1 MLRHANEGDPIGRRI
16 VERAADA
23 IGDLLDMFLAQ
34 GIDRLSLVGGLA
46 EAIAAWLTPDLRD
59 RLKPPDGD
67 AVAGALLVAR
77 GRLACRRGA
86 TIENRLQTSA
96 FKSVRGA
103 DQPVWPPKKSTLALP
118 ISTLGQLTSAM
129 EAMWEGQ
136 LAAVAA
142 IGRALPA
149 ITAATD
155 AASQAL
161 GDRGRLIYVG
171 AGTSGRVAVQDGAE
185 LTPTFAWP
193 NERLRFI
200 IAGGESAFVTS
211 VEGAEDDVADAIKHI
226 NAARLSPRDVVIAVS
241 ASGTTPFTVAALQ
254 QAGSFQAVT
263 IGVAN
268 NPGTALLTSAK
279 YPVLVETGRELIA
292 GSTRMKAGT
301 AQKVVL
307 NLISTGI
314 MLRLGR
320 VYRGMM
326 VNMQMTNAKL
336 KRRAEAM
343 VARIASCSEA
353 QAACCPR
360 ADRRGYQDGR
370 TCGVGLRQGGSREHS
385 RKPSG

>member
-1 MLRHANEGDPIGRRI
+1 MATEDVDPRF
-16 VERAADA
+16 AD
-23 IGDLLDMFLAQ
+23 LDAWSLA
-34 GIDRLSLVGGLA
+34 
-46 EAIAAWLTPDLRD
+46 
-59 RLKPPDGD
+59 
-67 AVAGALLVAR
+67 
-77 GRLACRRGA
+77 
-86 TIENRLQTSA
+86 
-96 FKSVRGA
+96 
-103 DQPVWPPKKSTLALP
+103 
-118 ISTLGQLTSAM
+118 SAM

-142 IGRALPA
+142 VGRALSA
-149 ITAATD
+149 VTVATNAAYE
-155 AASQAL
+155 AL

-193 NERLRFI
+193 QERLRFI
-200 IAGGESAFVTS
+200 IAGGQSAFAAS
-211 VEGAEDDVADAIKHI
+211 VEGAEDDVADAARQID
-226 NAARLSPRDVVIAVS
+226 AVRLSPLDVVIAVS

-254 QAGSFQAVT
+254 HAGRYGVVT

-279 YPVLVETGRELIA
+279 YPVLVETGRELLA

-326 VNMQMTNAKL
+326 VNMQTTNTKL
-336 KRRAEAM
+336 KRRAEVM
-343 VARIASCSEA
+343 IARIAGCSQA
-353 QAACCPR
+353 DAACALEQTEGDIKMATLVVLGYDKAEAEGILASHNGNLR
-360 ADRRGYQDGR
+360 RVFADLPNGRR
-370 TCGVGLRQGGSREHS
+370 S
-385 RKPSG
+385 K